1 MLLPIAYI
9 NCLCGIM
16 IQKFAN
22 NFRKKSLNERFLL
35 FIGMLFFL
43 IYLTLGLI
51 VIFWDRLPLRLPKP
65 YRIAFG
71 VLLIVY
77 SLIRFLRFFN
87 SNKE

>member
-1 MLLPIAYI
+1 MLQDFL
-9 NCLCGIM
+9 
-16 IQKFAN
+16 N

-51 VIFWDRLPLRLPKP
+51 IIFWEKLPIKMPLP

-71 VLLIVY
+71 VLLIAY
-77 SLIRFLRFFN
+77 AAIRFLRLF
-87 SNKE
+87 KTARE